1 MYQLNFNS
9 PIPIYEQIV
18 RQAHFLTASG
28 ALPEGEL
35 IPSVREVAKTLT
47 INPQTV
53 VRVYSEL
60 KAADLIAAVRGQGYA
75 VKHGARDQCRRAR
88 LELFQTRIEEG
99 IEEAALGR
107 LSPEEIAEIV
117 DAAFLKA
124 VSKHY
129 PDWKPISIGLVERI
143 EEERANKEKSN
154 D

>member
-18 RQAHFLTASG
+18 RQAHFLIASG

-53 VRVYSEL
+53 VRAYSEL

-99 IEEAALGR
+99 IEE
-107 LSPEEIAEIV
+107 IV